1 MHIPDGYISP
11 QTAGGLWA
19 LMVPAWYWAG
29 YQVRRTLRARQA
41 PLIAI
46 GAAFT
51 FVIMMFNIPVPGG
64 TTGHIVGGTL
74 VAVVIGPWAAVIAI
88 TVALVVQALFF
99 GDGGILTLGANCFN
113 IGLALP
119 LTGYLVYR
127 LFTLGAPLSSA
138 RQWLGA
144 GLGAYA
150 GVNMAAL
157 LTAIEIGVQP
167 GLFHTA
173 DGTALYAPYGLSQA
187 VPAMMFAH
195 LLVVGVLEGAVTAS
209 AVAYLKRTN
218 PGLLYAAGGDIK
230 AGTRKLSLRPLL
242 TAILLMLVFVPL
254 GLLSAGSAWGEWSAD
269 EVRGEL
275 GFAPSGME
283 RFSGLWRGVLPDYGF
298 PGQSGNGFW
307 ASTPAYLLSSLIGL
321 ALVAAAALLIIHLLK
336 RRAGQDV

>member
-19 LMVPAWYWAG
+19 LMVPAWYYAG
-29 YQVRRTLRARQA
+29 YKVKRALSARRA

-88 TVALVVQALFF
+88 TVALVIQALFF
-99 GDGGILTLGANCFN
+99 GDGGILALGANCFN

-119 LTGYLVYR
+119 LAGYYIYR
-127 LFTLGAPLSSA
+127 LCTLGAPTQSA

-144 GLGAYA
+144 GLGAYV

-157 LTAIEIGVQP
+157 LTAFEIGIQP

-173 DGTALYAPYGLSQA
+173 DGVALYSPYDLSQA
-187 VPAMMFAH
+187 VPAMMIAH
-195 LLVVGVLEGAVTAS
+195 LAVIGTLEAVVTAL
-209 AVAYLKRTN
+209 AVAYLQKTS
-218 PGLLYAAGGDIK
+218 PAMLFQAGARGPMENDGFK
-230 AGTRKLSLRPLL
+230 LRPLVITL
-242 TAILLMLVFVPL
+242 LLMLLFVPL
-254 GLLSAGSAWGEWSAD
+254 GLLATATAWGEWSSG
-269 EVRGEL
+269 EVGQEL
-275 GFAPSGME
+275 GFIPDGME
-283 RFSGLWRGVLPDYGF
+283 RFSGLWPGILPDYAL
-298 PGQSGNGFW
+298 PGTGEGFW
-307 ASTPAYLLSSLIGL
+307 ASTPGYLLSGAVGI
-321 ALVAAAALLIIHLLK
+321 ALVAVTALLVVRLLR